1 MDAQMKKG
9 VLDALVLAV
18 LKEGDSYGYQLSE
31 RVSGIMQVSETA
43 LYPVLRRLE
52 AQELLATYSEEYQG
66 RLRKYY
72 RLTQR
77 GREKLREYA
86 AALSELGRVIAEI
99 VKGEQL

>member
-9 VLDALVLAV
+9 VLDALVLTV

-31 RVSGIMQVSETA
+31 RVAGIMEVSETA

-52 AQELLATYSEEYQG
+52 AQAMLETYSEEYQG

-72 RLTQR
+72 RLTKR
-77 GREKLREYA
+77 GREKLHEYA
-86 AALSELGRVIAEI
+86 AGLSDLARVIAVI
-99 VKGEQL
+99 IKGEKQ